1 MIFQVSTVLHK
12 LFKFTYCNSKRIS
25 VSLQSIGIFYTIKV
39 ITIQREKIEYK
50 VDYIYGERTNFSA
63 RRRFRAR

>member
-1 MIFQVSTVLHK
+1 MAFRILYVLHK
-12 LFKFTYCNSKRIS
+12 LFKFAYYDDISIS
-25 VSLQSIGIFYTIKV
+25 VSLQPIGIFYTIKV
-39 ITIQREKIEYK
+39 IIVRREKIDYK